1 MYLCVCVCIYTK
13 STSSLWHLA
22 NAAADVDV
30 LDVPCGMPRILAGV
44 AACCC
49 CCLLLLLMSPG
60 VVGVFLARAAI
71 WRNVYDTTQSHA
83 TLHKETETE
92 RERERKSGWASGRG
106 SADERLNAN
115 ANDEGERRVERGELS
130 CTQTGSHITI
140 NWCDALQR
148 WQRKSLADS

>member
-30 LDVPCGMPRILAGV
+30 LDVPCGMPRSLAGV

-83 TLHKETETE
+83 TLHKETERE
-92 RERERKSGWASGRG
+92 RERERGRV
-106 SADERLNAN
+106 
-115 ANDEGERRVERGELS
+115 GERVGEEALMNAWMQMQITKEREEWREENSAAPKLEATS
-130 CTQTGSHITI
+130 RSTDATRCSVGSG
-140 NWCDALQR
+140 NR
-148 WQRKSLADS
+148 